1 MKYYHPRIVH
11 ESSSDSE
18 DDSIPTKPAHDTDSG
33 TESDVCFKPRR
44 KSVKRNSKCIESE
57 SEEDTS
63 QNKIKPLHNKQIS
76 KSLNTKLENYEE
88 DTDNE
93 IPFVDRRRSNIID
106 SDDSGTSDKETNTE
120 QNVNNANLGTC
131 KCTGSFDGNI
141 NSSGDRLLTDG
152 AAVILSDKDCKIDT
166 SKPEVV
172 GNSSNTENIK
182 TVISASSNAEITN
195 VANAAEEM
203 DSELVDVICK
213 SDENWE
219 SSEEINSSDSADDES
234 DDSESEPQVK
244 SDRTRVMLEKKKKR
258 KKSYLKNSE
267 KQGKRSYKVRERK
280 DFLKHIIKADM
291 IAYNI
296 L

>member
-18 DDSIPTKPAHDTDSG
+18 DDSSIPIKPAHDTDSG

-57 SEEDTS
+57 SEEENS

-141 NSSGDRLLTDG
+141 NSSGDGLLTDG
-152 AAVILSDKDCKIDT
+152 AAVILSDKDYKIDT
-166 SKPEVV
+166 SKSEVV

-195 VANAAEEM
+195 MANVAEEM
-203 DSELVDVICK
+203 DSEPVDVICK

-234 DDSESEPQVK
+234 DDSESEPQVE
-244 SDRTRVMLEKKKKR
+244 SDRTRVMLEKKKKKKEKLFEKFREARQKKLQSER
-258 KKSYLKNSE
+258 KKRLSE
-267 KQGKRSYKVRERK
+267 THSQTRHDS
-280 DFLKHIIKADM
+280 L
-291 IAYNI
+291 
-296 L
+296 